1 MGNSHMGAMV
11 YGGTAVEELQL
22 NEESFW
28 SGGPHHNN
36 SPRSLQRLPE
46 VRRLIFEGREK
57 EAEDIINKD
66 FITGPHGMRYL
77 TLGSLRLRFAD
88 GQAPVKDYRREL
100 NLAKA
105 LSTVTYEQQGV
116 RFERKTFASLADGIV
131 VMQLTASAPV
141 LSPLRSGMIVRCRQ
155 GPKPVKTR

>member
-1 MGNSHMGAMV
+1 MGAMV

-46 VRRLIFEGREK
+46 VRQLIFAGREK

-66 FITGPHGMRYL
+66 FITGI
-77 TLGSLRLRFAD
+77 FATV
-88 GQAPVKDYRREL
+88 QPAP
-100 NLAKA
+100 
-105 LSTVTYEQQGV
+105 
-116 RFERKTFASLADGIV
+116 
-131 VMQLTASAPV
+131 
-141 LSPLRSGMIVRCRQ
+141 
-155 GPKPVKTR
+155 

>member
-11 YGGTAVEELQL
+11 YGGTAIEEIQL

-88 GQAPVKDYRREL
+88 GQAPVKDYRR
-100 NLAKA
+100 N
-105 LSTVTYEQQGV
+105 
-116 RFERKTFASLADGIV
+116 
-131 VMQLTASAPV
+131 
-141 LSPLRSGMIVRCRQ
+141 
-155 GPKPVKTR
+155 